1 VVSSTQLTGLV
12 VGGEPSPGSLN
23 YASARA
29 RNITMRDAK
38 IGTGAYINSLHDSMT
53 NRDRYLQL
61 LALSKITQVESANLI
76 AAQIQRPCA
85 PRTVR
90 AWLATP
96 GSASAR
102 PCPDWA
108 VEALERRLK
117 ALKKP
122 IA

>member
-1 VVSSTQLTGLV
+1 V
-12 VGGEPSPGSLN
+12 PSYHAGFADIPCKPSREN
-23 YASARA
+23 F
-29 RNITMRDAK
+29 IMRDVT
-38 IGTGAYINSLHDSMT
+38 IGTRAYINSHHDSMT

-76 AAQIQRPCA
+76 AAQTQRPCA

-96 GSASAR
+96 GTASAR
-102 PCPDWA
+102 SCPDWA